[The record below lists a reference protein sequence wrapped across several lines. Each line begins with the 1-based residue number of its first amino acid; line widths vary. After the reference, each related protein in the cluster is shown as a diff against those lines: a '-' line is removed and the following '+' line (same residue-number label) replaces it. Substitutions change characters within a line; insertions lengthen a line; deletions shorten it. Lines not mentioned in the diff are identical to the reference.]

1 MITERARG
9 SRLWDV
15 DGNEYIDI
23 VNGYGCIMFG
33 HSPEFVVEAATAQ
46 LAKGVAIGPQSPLA
60 AEVAALICE
69 LTGNERVTFCN
80 TGSEAV
86 MAAMRVA
93 RTVTGRDKI
102 VYFAGDYHGTFDE
115 VLIRNTP
122 RGSAPVAPGIPDGK
136 HVTNIVV
143 LEYGA
148 PTHRSNGFATN
159 AEDLAA
165 VHRRARADAQSRP
178 ATDRI
183 SSASSAC
190 HHRADSGTAI
200 HHRRSRHRIS
210 HRRLAASQQ
219 AFGIRADM
227 CTYGKVIGGGHPIGV
242 LSGKHQYI
250 LTHWTVA
257 PGSSATT
264 SAPEVGVTFF
274 AGTFVRHP
282 LATGRR

>member
-1 MITERARG
+1 MKRRPPTSKRLTQAGRAQLADPRAVSGFRPQWKEMVYPLITERAHG

-33 HSPEFVVEAATAQ
+33 HSPDFVVDAATAQ

-86 MAAMRVA
+86 MAAIRVA

-115 VLIRNTP
+115 VLVRATP
-122 RGSAPVAPGIPDGK
+122 RGTAPVAPGIPLENVK
-136 HVTNIVV
+136 NVVV

-148 PTHRSNGFATN
+148 AASLDWIRANT
-159 AEDLAA
+159 EDIAGRA
-165 VHRRARADAQSRP
+165 GRARAD
-178 ATDRI
+178 T
-183 SSASSAC
+183 
-190 HHRADSGTAI
+190 
-200 HHRRSRHRIS
+200 
-210 HRRLAASQQ
+210 
-219 AFGIRADM
+219 
-227 CTYGKVIGGGHPIGV
+227 
-242 LSGKHQYI
+242 
-250 LTHWTVA
+250 
-257 PGSSATT
+257 
-264 SAPEVGVTFF
+264 
-274 AGTFVRHP
+274 
-282 LATGRR
+282 